1 MKLITEL
8 YDDVEHVLE
17 EGTGDKKDLY
27 IKGIFAQANIVNRN
41 KRNYPKA
48 HMESAIREYVEN
60 YVNKNAALGELN
72 HPQRMQV
79 DPERACMLIKEMYWD
94 GNNVIGKAKVLSEG
108 VGRVVRGLILDGV
121 RVGVSTRGGASVS
134 LREGITYVGPDLR
147 FSAVDVV
154 TDPSGPDCFVN
165 GIMEGVEWICESGVW
180 RMETIEQARDK
191 IIETPAAKIPQMTIE
206 VWESFLGKLQ
216 HIK

>member
-8 YDDVEHVLE
+8 YDEVEMIT

-27 IKGIFAQANIVNRN
+27 IQGIFAQSNIVNRN

-48 HMESAIREYVEN
+48 HMESAVDKYVES
-60 YVNKNAALGELN
+60 YVSKNRALGELN
-72 HPQRMQV
+72 HPQRMTV
-79 DPERACMLIKEMYWD
+79 DPERACMLITELKWD
-94 GNNVIGKAKVLSEG
+94 RNNVMGKAKILSEG
-108 VGRVVRGLILDGV
+108 VGKVVRGLILDGV
-121 RVGVSTRGGASVS
+121 NIGVSTRGGASVS
-134 LREGITYVGPDLR
+134 LREGVTYVGPDLT
-147 FSAVDVV
+147 FSAIDVV

-180 RMETIEQARDK
+180 KMEKIEQARET
-191 IIETPAAKIPQMTIE
+191 IIETPAAKLPQMSIE
-206 VWESFLGKLQ
+206 LWESFLGKLQ

>member
-8 YDDVEHVLE
+8 YDEVELLT
-17 EGTGDKKDLY
+17 EGTGADKQLY
-27 IKGIFAQANIVNRN
+27 IQGIFAQSNIVNRN

-48 HMESAIREYVEN
+48 HMESAIQKYVDG
-60 YVNKNAALGELN
+60 YVSKNRALGELN

-79 DPERACMLIKEMYWD
+79 DPERACMLIKELTWD

-108 VGRVVRGLILDGV
+108 VGKVVRGLILDGV
-121 RVGVSTRGGASVS
+121 NIGVSTRGGASVS
-134 LREGITYVGPDLR
+134 LREGVTYVGPDLT
-147 FSAVDVV
+147 FSAIDVV

-180 RMETIEQARDK
+180 KMEKIEQVQE
-191 IIETPAAKIPQMTIE
+191 IIKETPSAKLPQMTLD
-206 VWESFLGKLQ
+206 VWEHFCGKLQ
-216 HIK
+216 HLK

>member
-8 YDDVEHVLE
+8 YDDVEMIT

-41 KRNYPKA
+41 KRNYPRP
-48 HMESAIREYVEN
+48 HMESAINRYVEN
-60 YVNKNAALGELN
+60 YVKKSAALGELN

-79 DPERACMLIKEMYWD
+79 DPERACMLITELNWD
-94 GNNVIGKAKVLSEG
+94 KDNVIGKAKVLTEG
-108 VGRVVRGLILDGV
+108 VGRIVRGLILDGV

-134 LREGITYVGPDLR
+134 LKEGVTYVGPDLT
-147 FSAVDVV
+147 FSAIDVV

-180 RMETIEQARDK
+180 KMEKIERVQELVKD
-191 IIETPAAKIPQMTIE
+191 TPAAKLPQMTIE
-206 VWESFLGKLQ
+206 IWENFVGKLQ
-216 HIK
+216 TIK